1 MKTLKQYKSAGIQ
14 EGAVVPRH
22 VLLDATQL
30 SVVHALINSDVD
42 PMLMIG
48 AGGYGKSELLIK
60 CKELL
65 QQKCSVAAT
74 TGEAAALIDGRT
86 IHTLLDF
93 PTRKAHEKSAVDCV
107 GLYPGSMAQYFTSHY
122 R

>member
-1 MKTLKQYKSAGIQ
+1 MPPPMCCAPFEGQARANKLRLQHMQGAQTILDVRFENLQYQQQHVYDTNIMKTLKQYKSAGIQ

-48 AGGYGKSELLIK
+48 AGGY
-60 CKELL
+60 
-65 QQKCSVAAT
+65 
-74 TGEAAALIDGRT
+74 
-86 IHTLLDF
+86 
-93 PTRKAHEKSAVDCV
+93 
-107 GLYPGSMAQYFTSHY
+107 
-122 R
+122 